1 MTTATSGE
9 LAAAILA
16 AQQATAAEVIAIDA
30 LTVSSNTL
38 VQRITDDAD
47 GWDGAITDLAAQ
59 VTATNNLDNTSDA
72 DKPVSTAQQTALDL
86 KATTTNIFTVNNQP
100 ITGAGG
106 GNVDIIITSVSSIS
120 TSYVDRAEL
129 RDDPNPANAVNDT
142 RGVEGLGRFVW
153 KSTTVEPD
161 DDETCFTSST
171 GLGQWDLDVPSYDLI
186 QAHDLPAQS
195 LQNELAEDEAI
206 RHATY

>member
-1 MTTATSGE
+1 MATSAE

-16 AQQATAAEVIAIDA
+16 AQQATAAEVIAIDG
-30 LTVSSNTL
+30 LTTVSQTL

-47 GWDGAITDLAAQ
+47 GWDGAITGLAAQ

-86 KATTTNIFTVNNQP
+86 KPNATDIFTVNNQP

-120 TSYVDRAEL
+120 TSYADRGDL
-129 RDDPNPANAVNDT
+129 RLDPTPANAVDDT

-153 KSTTVEPD
+153 KSTTIEPD
-161 DDETCFTSST
+161 DDETCFTSVT

-186 QAHDLPAQS
+186 KAHGLPFQS
-195 LQNELAEDEAI
+195 LQNELSEDETT